1 METTTY
7 ESSSAMGAMFGTFML
22 FWLIVSVFMI
32 ICMWKIYTKAG
43 QEGWAAIVPFYNIY
57 ILTKIVGKPW
67 WWLLLCFVPI
77 ANIVVAIWM
86 TNLLSKSF
94 GKSEGFTIGLIF
106 LGIVFYPIL
115 AFDRTITYQ
124 GPAGDPNRFMNMNI
138 NEELGSIGK

>member
-7 ESSSAMGAMFGTFML
+7 ESSRAMGAMFGTFML

-43 QEGWAAIVPFYNIY
+43 QEGWAAIVPFYNVY

-77 ANIVVAIWM
+77 ANIVIAIWM

-115 AFDRTITYQ
+115 AFDRTITYR